1 MNEIIIND
9 KPLPVKEY
17 EGNRVVTFKEI
28 DAVHGRK
35 DGTARKRFND
45 NKKRFIEG
53 VDYFV
58 RKTDE
63 AAKEYGITAPNG
75 LILITESGYLML
87 AKSFSDDLAWTV
99 QRELVNFYF
108 RGKSPAPEQEQPAL
122 ETSEYIYTP
131 KTYNG
136 EPVITLTDFEH
147 FTRVKPPTARYMLK
161 TQCEIG
167 RDYYKITKSELI
179 NLKTENFS
187 VSNMACHIILLT
199 RRGIRELLEIY
210 KSSAEIP
217 MLEEEKAITEA
228 KAIRSSEDIL
238 NERTITNDDCIVALN
253 VLRRMK
259 KNCETNV
266 RIADDE
272 GRNSSFYRQDL
283 SEVNNVIK
291 GIGMMMVMGY

>member
-17 EGNRVVTFKEI
+17 KGNRVVTFKEI

-87 AKSFSDDLAWTV
+87 AKSFTDDLAWTV

-108 RGKSPAPEQEQPAL
+108 RGRSPAPVSEQPAL
-122 ETSEYIYTP
+122 ETSEYSYTP
-131 KTYNG
+131 KTYKG
-136 EPVITLTDFEH
+136 EPVITLADFEH
-147 FTRVKPPTARYMLK
+147 FTRVKPPTARYVLK
-161 TQCEIG
+161 NHCEIG
-167 RDYYKITKSELI
+167 RDYYIISKSELI
-179 NLKTENFS
+179 KFKNENPCASHMLKA
-187 VSNMACHIILLT
+187 VILLT
-199 RRGIRELLEIY
+199 KRGVRELLEIY
-210 KSSAEIP
+210 KIHTEIP
-217 MLEEEKAITEA
+217 MTLERKPPLPGEPHKNEPLPPREPTIDELLTSLDVIRYVRYMRSKTAQSLKTLGLTGAAESSRNGIKACDNMIKE
-228 KAIRSSEDIL
+228 
-238 NERTITNDDCIVALN
+238 
-253 VLRRMK
+253 
-259 KNCETNV
+259 
-266 RIADDE
+266 IA
-272 GRNSSFYRQDL
+272 SFISL
-283 SEVNNVIK
+283 
-291 GIGMMMVMGY
+291 